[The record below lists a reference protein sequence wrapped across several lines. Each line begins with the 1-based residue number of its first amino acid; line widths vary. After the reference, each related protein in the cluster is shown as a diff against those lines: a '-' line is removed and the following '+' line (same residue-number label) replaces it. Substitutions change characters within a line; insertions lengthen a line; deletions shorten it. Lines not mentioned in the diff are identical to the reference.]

1 MTELGLAL
9 ALVMVIE
16 GSLWALFPA
25 GMQRMLTALLRQPA
39 VNLRWSGLGLAA
51 VGYGLAWLIQT

>member
-16 GSLWALFPA
+16 GSLCALFPA
-25 GMQRMLTALLRQPA
+25 GMKRVLAAVLSQPA
-39 VNLRWSGLGLAA
+39 VHLRWSGLALAA
-51 VGYGLAWLIQT
+51 LGYALVWAIRS